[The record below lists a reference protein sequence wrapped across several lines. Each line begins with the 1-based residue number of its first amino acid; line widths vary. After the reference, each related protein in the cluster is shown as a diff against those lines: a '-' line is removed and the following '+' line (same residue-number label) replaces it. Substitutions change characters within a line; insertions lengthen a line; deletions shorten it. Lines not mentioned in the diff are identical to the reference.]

1 MAKHYVY
8 QIPKSERELATQSVF
23 YSLSEAFTKADA
35 KKAFIAGKYKRVA
48 DVEALGNPEVKDLV
62 NNDRGSTK
70 ILKLGALRNVNVGD
84 LIYNEETKLYFI
96 VSATGF
102 DRLKI

>member
-1 MAKHYVY
+1 MAKHYVF

-23 YSLSEAFTKADA
+23 YTLSDAFTKTDA
-35 KKAFIAGKYKRVA
+35 KKSFIAGKYKRVA
-48 DVEALGNPEVKDLV
+48 DVEATDNAEVKNLV

-84 LIYNEETKLYFI
+84 LIFNEETKLYFI
-96 VSATGF
+96 VSPTGF
-102 DRLKI
+102 DRIKI